1 MTNAISLE
9 ETCDYEPMPK
19 AATLSISGSDA
30 KALDDFVR
38 HVSIRCYDERF
49 NGGGKKSR
57 ELSLQLERMREI
69 LDTLLDYPEIEQSY
83 YWVDA
88 QGMQADETI
97 PDLLAAVA
105 DRSGIHFHQVGV
117 YLAPDSIASG
127 TLQLAVDDEA
137 GETCGIVKMPM
148 WPTALVSAPTWT
160 KSGGTL
166 DDTIDVFS
174 ASIPLNFEGRQDR
187 SRDYTP

>member
-9 ETCDYEPMPK
+9 ETYDYEPMPK

-30 KALDDFVR
+30 KALDEFVR

-49 NGGGKKSR
+49 DGGGKKSR
-57 ELSLQLERMREI
+57 DLSLQLERMREI
-69 LDTLLDYPEIEQSY
+69 LDKLLDYPELEQSY
-83 YWVDA
+83 YWINA
-88 QGMQADETI
+88 QDMQADEAI

-105 DRSGIHFHQVGV
+105 DRSGIHFHQVGL
-117 YLAPDSIASG
+117 YLAPDSLASG

-137 GETCGIVKMPM
+137 GETCGIVTMPM

-160 KSGGTL
+160 KSGATL
-166 DDTIDVFS
+166 DDTIDAFT
-174 ASIPLNFEGRQDR
+174 AAIPLDFEGNQD
-187 SRDYTP
+187 